1 MRFNQYLIRMN
12 VIYRKPLLFLIL
24 IFTLSQSVIA
34 QSFITKKT
42 ANGKA
47 QKLFEKAEEQSRYKD
62 FDAALK
68 TLEKLIA
75 QEPSFVDALTLRAAI
90 SYDRKAY
97 DKAETDLSQ
106 ALSLAPDYRTRS
118 WYQLGLTKMRQDK
131 YAEAA
136 TDFENFLQRETR
148 SENMRKRA
156 AKHLANCQFA
166 AVAIKNPVP
175 FEPKSIGENI
185 NTTGFEYLPSITAD
199 GEFLVY
205 TTRIKN
211 QEDLYYSKKVDG
223 QWETGKPMTAINTPL
238 NEATQTLSADGRL
251 LVYTACNRK
260 DGYGGCD
267 LYFSEVKNDRWTQP
281 INIGAPINTK
291 AWDSQPSI
299 TASGTALY
307 FASERGGGQGEKDLW
322 ISYRTKDGRW
332 SKPENLGEVIN
343 TPGNEQAP
351 FIHPDGRTLYFMSD
365 GHPGMGD
372 YDLFYS
378 KKDEQGNWTKPKNLG
393 YPINTPAHEGALF
406 VDLNGKTA
414 YFASDK
420 DYTSPDP
427 TNQRTTTDIYFFEL
441 HPEARPEP
449 VTYVK
454 AKVRDQETK
463 QWIQANAEIID
474 LETGQVLFNQ
484 PTTETGSFLITLP
497 SGKDYALNVSKENYL
512 FHSENFQLKQ
522 STSTEEPFLL
532 EIDLV
537 PIPEE
542 ETLAESK
549 PVVLRNVFFE
559 TGSAALLDLSKVEL
573 DRLKKLLENNTALKI
588 KINGH
593 TDNVGSEED
602 NLQLSEARAKAVRDY
617 LIESGIAEQRLQYEG
632 FGETIPIDSNETD
645 EGRRNNRRTEFEII
659 K

>member
-1 MRFNQYLIRMN
+1 MN
-12 VIYRKPLLFLIL
+12 VIYRKPLFLLIL
-24 IFTLSQSVIA
+24 ILSLSHSVIA
-34 QSFITKKT
+34 QSYLTKKT
-42 ANGKA
+42 ATGKA
-47 QKLFEKAEEQSRYKD
+47 LKLFEKAEEQSRYKD

-68 TLEKLIA
+68 TLEKLID
-75 QEPSFVDALTLRAAI
+75 QEPEFVDALTLRAAI
-90 SYDRKAY
+90 SYDRKIY
-97 DKAETDLSQ
+97 DKAETDLTQ
-106 ALSLAPDYRTRS
+106 ALSLAPDYKPRS

-131 YAEAA
+131 YAEAV
-136 TDFENFLQRETR
+136 TDFENFLQREDR

-156 AKHLANCQFA
+156 ARHLANCQFA
-166 AVAIKNPVP
+166 AEAIKNPVP
-175 FEPKSIGENI
+175 FNPKSIGENI
-185 NTTGFEYLPSITAD
+185 NTEGFEYLPSITAD
-199 GEFLVY
+199 GGFLVY

-223 QWETGKPMTAINTPL
+223 QWETGKPMEAINTPL
-238 NEATQTLSADGRL
+238 NEATQTLSADGRF

-267 LYFSEVKNDRWTQP
+267 LYFSEMKNDRWTRP
-281 INIGAPINTK
+281 LNIGAPINTK
-291 AWDSQPSI
+291 AWDSQPTLS
-299 TASGTALY
+299 ASGTELY

-322 ISYRTKDGRW
+322 VSYRNKDGRW
-332 SKPENLGEVIN
+332 SKPENLGDVIN
-343 TPGNEQAP
+343 TSGNEQAP

-406 VDLNGKTA
+406 VDLLGKTA

-420 DYTSPDP
+420 DYTSSDP
-427 TNQRTTTDIYFFEL
+427 TNNRRTTTDIYYFEL
-441 HPEARPEP
+441 HPEARPQP

-454 AKVRDQETK
+454 AKVRDQKT
-463 QWIQANAEIID
+463 QQLIQANAEIID
-474 LETGQVLFNQ
+474 LETGLVLFNQ
-484 PTTETGSFLITLP
+484 PTTEKGSFLITLP

-512 FHSENFQLKQ
+512 FHSENFQLKE
-522 STSTEEPFLL
+522 STSTEKPYLL

-537 PIPEE
+537 PISKE
-542 ETLAESK
+542 ETPEKAK

-559 TGSAALLDLSKVEL
+559 TGSAALLAVSKVEL
-573 DRLKKLLENNTALKI
+573 DRLKSLLERNTDLKI

-617 LIESGIAEQRLQYEG
+617 LIESGIADNRLQYEG
-632 FGETIPIDSNETD
+632 FGETVPIDSNET
-645 EGRRNNRRTEFEII
+645 EAGRSNNRRTEFEII